1 MATSRLR
8 LRLASGF
15 ALAFAIGL
23 ALLTVGALGYLNRE
37 SRRRL
42 DGRLDAIN
50 GGVLAALQRERA
62 ETPDA
67 SLAFAAREVA
77 AEWPPN
83 GGAFVLLDD
92 LNMPLS
98 AVDVDS
104 ANARVLRR
112 WRDAGTARF
121 NIDDGG
127 PDLRASSSSATLRGG
142 DGLPQRVT
150 VLAFSSTEGIESDA
164 ELLGLVL
171 AIASPLILLTS
182 LVAGYAVAGRALA
195 PVTSLAHAIAA
206 IAPSDLSR
214 RLQVTSPPDEVSR
227 LAEEFNALL
236 DRLEQAQH
244 SNRGFVREAAHQIRT
259 PLTLVLGEAAH
270 ALDSPSS
277 EERTRATLGRI
288 RTAAEHMRRR
298 VDELFLLAEAR
309 SGEAVRLNDHVE
321 LDGLLLECTDLMR
334 ARASALGRT
343 LAIGR
348 AEPLAIVGNSA
359 LLQEALLELLENA
372 CRHGQKS
379 SPVTASC
386 FRDEERFVVEVANDG
401 AVFTLPTG
409 SPERQAT
416 GIGLSV
422 VQWVAHSHHGT
433 LSTRH
438 EHGHNVVRLSLPTA
452 HVHDTIT

>member
-42 DGRLDAIN
+42 DGRLDATKN
-50 GGVLAALQRERA
+50 GVLAALLRERT
-62 ETPDA
+62 ETPDS

-83 GGAFVLLDD
+83 GDAFVLLDD
-92 LNMPLS
+92 RNMPLA
-98 AVDVDS
+98 AVDADS
-104 ANARVLRR
+104 SSPRVIRR
-112 WRDAGTARF
+112 WHDAGTARF
-121 NIDDGG
+121 SIDDGG
-127 PDLRASSSSATLRGG
+127 LDLRVTASSATLRSADRGAA
-142 DGLPQRVT
+142 LVT
-150 VLAFSSTEGIESDA
+150 VLAFSSTEGIEGDTQM
-164 ELLGLVL
+164 LGLVL

-182 LVAGYAVAGRALA
+182 LVAGYVVAGRALA
-195 PVTSLAHAIAA
+195 PVTSLAQAIAA

-214 RLQVTSPPDEVSR
+214 RLHVTSPPDEVSR

-277 EERTRATLGRI
+277 EQRTRATLGRI

-321 LDGLLLECTDLMR
+321 LDGLLLECTDLVR

-348 AEPLAIVGNSA
+348 AEPLVVVGNAA

-372 CRHGQKS
+372 CRHGHNS
-379 SPVTASC
+379 APVTASC
-386 FRDEERFVVEVANDG
+386 FRDDERFVMEVANDG

-409 SPERQAT
+409 SPERQAA

-422 VQWVAHSHHGT
+422 VQWIAHSHHGT
-433 LSTRH
+433 LSVQH
-438 EHGHNVVRLSLPTA
+438 QHGHNCVRLSLPPS
-452 HVHDTIT
+452 DQTIT

>member
-42 DGRLDAIN
+42 DGRLDAIMS
-50 GGVLAALQRERA
+50 GVLAAVQRERA
-62 ETPDA
+62 VEPDS

-83 GGAFVLLDD
+83 GDAFVLLDD
-92 LNMPLS
+92 RSMPLS
-98 AVDVDS
+98 AVDADS
-104 ANARVLRR
+104 AYPRVLQH
-112 WRDAGTARF
+112 WHDAGTVRF
-121 NIDDGG
+121 NVEDGG
-127 PDLRASSSSATLRGG
+127 PDLRATASSATLHSRGG
-142 DGLPQRVT
+142 RTESVT
-150 VLAFSSTEGIESDA
+150 VLAFSSTEGIESDT

-277 EERTRATLGRI
+277 EQRTRATLGRI

-348 AEPLAIVGNSA
+348 AEPLVIVGNSA

-372 CRHGQKS
+372 CRHGHNS
-379 SPVTASC
+379 AAVTASC
-386 FRDEERFVVEVANDG
+386 FQDGARFVVEVANDG

-409 SPERQAT
+409 SPERHAT

-433 LSTRH
+433 LAVRH
-438 EHGHNVVRLSLPTA
+438 DHGHTVVRLSLPPSDA
-452 HVHDTIT
+452 IDAS